1 MIYQISQVSNRDTQ
15 LLYFYRILRHSSNQ
29 LSELYRYDNPDV
41 FFLDKSEEV
50 VIDDQVMYEYH
61 LAATQVMNRIP
72 YLEFMNEDEEE
83 LKHIED
89 LTEVEVKANELIIRG
104 NTNKLT
110 ENTSVFVYWVPSL
123 QYIAK
128 LQEQI
133 ESTISSL
140 EERYEND
147 KNLID
152 NINVSS
158 GYVMNVKGLVPNLA
172 NIGEDDTGLIYD
184 DSRYRLSGSLSEQ
197 LLVNPPQ
204 SLISS
209 ILKSHTGDLQIRD
222 NLGESKVYQGFY
234 GGRIKL
240 SGKFKTLVLKDITSI
255 VLLSGMSADKIIIEN
270 CPAVMFRTDIKAEGK
285 SRTIKRL
292 EVRNSY
298 LTVYQSIV
306 IKSIWCY
313 RRSTV
318 VLKKGKITAIGFIEA
333 GSTFVYDTP
342 SSKNSIDIMDAH
354 SLQGLFS
361 TIQPPK
367 DKPYLDDIFLSQKPI
382 TFQRSQIEDPVP
394 ISEAIV
400 HIYLNQRGTPPGGG
414 EGGGTGGGK
423 IYSPFTDWYWS
434 GDSRTVGLRNVTG
447 TAGEGFGGMG
457 LSTLEENESKIIK
470 EAENYNLIFWWGVN
484 GLEDGYPEVYTR
496 IANSLGDKATV
507 FVGTVG
513 RVMNTGGGTLG
524 TEGGWGDVTVDDFNE
539 KIKNW
544 NEKLKS
550 ELSGVS
556 NIHVLDIWQFIEDLL
571 DEKTELELAA
581 GAGNGLHYSAD
592 LYQRIYD
599 WVCSQIT
606 NVEGIEV
613 DTKYTPFDEYV
624 TKDLSDSYLGEL
636 PNLQNIDNNVGLG
649 IMYGISL
656 NEYGDTPVGW
666 LYARMFRTYLMLGMY
681 KKNFSKNLTEEGR
694 ALLNPDT
701 GIWSFGTLYNESSLL
716 GTARNSGSQE
726 GLSNFYYMLKYGGV
740 MTGYTKDTVDID
752 KMRIIAGGAPTG
764 NNSETGCPQDGKFHE
779 NYYAAN
785 IVDAIWIYDSPCDL
799 VTSGT
804 RRMTY
809 YSATSTRNPSSIN
822 PNI

>member
-1 MIYQISQVSNRDTQ
+1 MIYQLSQVSNRDIQ
-15 LLYFYRILRHSSNQ
+15 LLHFYRVLRHSSTN
-29 LSELYRYDNPDV
+29 LSELYRYDNPEV
-41 FFLDKSEEV
+41 FLLDKCFKV
-50 VIDDQVMYEYH
+50 MIDGQSMYEYH
-61 LAATQVMNRIP
+61 LSATQVMNRIP
-72 YLEFMNEDEEE
+72 YLEFMNEDEKE

-89 LTEVEVKANELIIRG
+89 LVEVEAKSNELIIRG
-104 NTNKLT
+104 NTDKLT
-110 ENTSVFVYWVPSL
+110 KKTSVSVYWVPSL
-123 QYIAK
+123 QYIDK
-128 LQEQI
+128 MQKQI
-133 ESTISSL
+133 ESVIGNL

-152 NINVSS
+152 KINVSS
-158 GYVMNVKGLVPNLA
+158 GYVMNVDGLVPNLA
-172 NIGEDDTGLIYD
+172 NIGEDDIGLIYD
-184 DSRYRLSGSLSEQ
+184 DSKYRLSGSVSQQ
-197 LLVNPPQ
+197 LLVN
-204 SLISS
+204 SS
-209 ILKSHTGDLQIRD
+209 QNVVSGMLKSHIGDLQIKD
-222 NLGESKVYQGFY
+222 NSNDSKVYQGFY

-240 SGKFKTLVLKDITSI
+240 SGKFKTLVVKDVTSI
-255 VLLSGMSADKIIIEN
+255 VLLSNISADKVIIDN
-270 CPAVMFRTDIKAEGK
+270 CPAVMFRSDIKIEGK
-285 SRTIKRL
+285 SNTITRL

-298 LTVYQSIV
+298 LTIYQSIV
-306 IKSIWCY
+306 IESIWCY

-318 VLKKGKITAIGFIEA
+318 VLKKGKITEIGFIEA

-342 SSKNSIDIMDAH
+342 TSKNSIDIIDAH
-354 SLQGLFS
+354 SLQGLFY
-361 TIQPPK
+361 TLKPPK

-382 TFQRSQIEDPVP
+382 SFQRGQVEDPVP

-400 HIYLNQRGTPPGGG
+400 HIYLNQRGTPSG
-414 EGGGTGGGK
+414 GGGTSDGR

-434 GDSRTVGLRNVTG
+434 GDSRTVGLIGVTG

-457 LSTLEENESKIIK
+457 LSTLKDNSDKIK
-470 EAENYNLIFWWGVN
+470 SEAKNYNLIFWWGVN
-484 GLEDGYPEVYTR
+484 GLEDGYSAVYKD
-496 IANSLGDKATV
+496 IANSLGDQSTV

-524 TEGGWGDVTVDDFNE
+524 TEGGWGDTTVDDFNE

-556 NIHVLDIWQFIEDLL
+556 NIHVLDIWKFIEDLL

-592 LYQRIYD
+592 LYQRVYD

-636 PNLQNIDNNVGLG
+636 PDLQNIDNNVGLG

-666 LYARMFRTYLMLGMY
+666 LYARMFRTFLMLGMY

-701 GIWSFGTLYNESSLL
+701 DAWSFGLYYNESGLL
-716 GTARNSGSQE
+716 STARNSGSQE

-740 MTGYTKDTVDID
+740 MTGYNKDTVDID

-764 NNSETGCPQDGKFHE
+764 NNSETGCPQDGNFHE
-779 NYYAAN
+779 NYYASGK
-785 IVDAIWIYDSPCDL
+785 VDAIWIYDSPCDL
-799 VTSGT
+799 VTSGSG
-804 RRMTY
+804 RMTY
-809 YSATSTRNPSSIN
+809 YSDRSTSNPSRIN

>member
-1 MIYQISQVSNRDTQ
+1 MSK
-15 LLYFYRILRHSSNQ
+15 
-29 LSELYRYDNPDV
+29 NPI
-41 FFLDKSEEV
+41 KM
-50 VIDDQVMYEYH
+50 Q
-61 LAATQVMNRIP
+61 
-72 YLEFMNEDEEE
+72 
-83 LKHIED
+83 K
-89 LTEVEVKANELIIRG
+89 
-104 NTNKLT
+104 
-110 ENTSVFVYWVPSL
+110 
-123 QYIAK
+123 
-128 LQEQI
+128 QI
-133 ESTISSL
+133 ESVIGNL

-152 NINVSS
+152 KINVSS
-158 GYVMNVKGLVPNLA
+158 GYVMNVDGLVPNLA
-172 NIGEDDTGLIYD
+172 NIGEDDIGLIYD
-184 DSRYRLSGSLSEQ
+184 DSRYRLSGSLSQQ
-197 LLVNPPQ
+197 LLVNPSQ
-204 SLISS
+204 NVVSGM
-209 ILKSHTGDLQIRD
+209 LKSHIGDLQIKD
-222 NLGESKVYQGFY
+222 NSNDSKVYQGFY

-240 SGKFKTLVLKDITSI
+240 SGKFKTLVVKDVTSI
-255 VLLSGMSADKIIIEN
+255 VLLSNISADKVIIDN
-270 CPAVMFRTDIKAEGK
+270 CPAVMFRSDIKIEGK
-285 SRTIKRL
+285 SNTITRL

-298 LTVYQSIV
+298 LTIYQSIV
-306 IKSIWCY
+306 IESIWCY

-318 VLKKGKITAIGFIEA
+318 VLKKGKITEIGFIEA

-342 SSKNSIDIMDAH
+342 TSKNSIDIIDAH
-354 SLQGLFS
+354 SLQGLFY
-361 TIQPPK
+361 TLKPPK

-382 TFQRSQIEDPVP
+382 SFQRGQVEDPVP

-400 HIYLNQRGTPPGGG
+400 HIYLNQRGTPSG
-414 EGGGTGGGK
+414 GGGTSDGR

-434 GDSRTVGLRNVTG
+434 GDSRTVGLIGVTG

-457 LSTLEENESKIIK
+457 LSTLKDNSDKIK
-470 EAENYNLIFWWGVN
+470 SEAKNYNLIFWWGVN
-484 GLEDGYPEVYTR
+484 GLEDGYSAVYKD
-496 IANSLGDKATV
+496 IANSLGDQSTV

-524 TEGGWGDVTVDDFNE
+524 TEGGWGDTTVDDFNE

-556 NIHVLDIWQFIEDLL
+556 NIHVLDIWKFIEDLL

-592 LYQRIYD
+592 LYQRVYD

-636 PNLQNIDNNVGLG
+636 PDLQNIDNNVGLG

-666 LYARMFRTYLMLGMY
+666 LYARMFRTFLMLGMY

-701 GIWSFGTLYNESSLL
+701 DAWSFGLYYNESGLL
-716 GTARNSGSQE
+716 STARNSGSQE

-740 MTGYTKDTVDID
+740 MTGYNKDTVDID

-764 NNSETGCPQDGKFHE
+764 NNSETGCPQDGNFHE
-779 NYYAAN
+779 NYYASGK
-785 IVDAIWIYDSPCDL
+785 VDAIWIYDSPCDL
-799 VTSGT
+799 VTSGSG
-804 RRMTY
+804 RMTY
-809 YSATSTRNPSSIN
+809 YSDRSTSNPSRIN

>member
-1 MIYQISQVSNRDTQ
+1 
-15 LLYFYRILRHSSNQ
+15 
-29 LSELYRYDNPDV
+29 
-41 FFLDKSEEV
+41 
-50 VIDDQVMYEYH
+50 
-61 LAATQVMNRIP
+61 
-72 YLEFMNEDEEE
+72 MNEDEKE

-89 LTEVEVKANELIIRG
+89 LVEVEAKSNELIIRG
-104 NTNKLT
+104 NTDKLT
-110 ENTSVFVYWVPSL
+110 KKTSVSVYWVPSL
-123 QYIAK
+123 QYIDK
-128 LQEQI
+128 MQKQI
-133 ESTISSL
+133 ESVIGNL

-152 NINVSS
+152 KINVSS
-158 GYVMNVKGLVPNLA
+158 GYVMNVDGLVPNLA
-172 NIGEDDTGLIYD
+172 NIGEDDIGLIYD
-184 DSRYRLSGSLSEQ
+184 DSKYRLSGSVSQQ
-197 LLVNPPQ
+197 LLVN
-204 SLISS
+204 SS
-209 ILKSHTGDLQIRD
+209 QNVVSGMLKSHIGDLQIKD
-222 NLGESKVYQGFY
+222 NSNDSKVYQGFY

-240 SGKFKTLVLKDITSI
+240 SGKFKTLVVKDVTSI
-255 VLLSGMSADKIIIEN
+255 VLLSNISADKVIIDN
-270 CPAVMFRTDIKAEGK
+270 CPAVMFRSDIKIEGK
-285 SRTIKRL
+285 SNTITRL

-298 LTVYQSIV
+298 LTIYQSIV
-306 IKSIWCY
+306 IESIWCY

-318 VLKKGKITAIGFIEA
+318 VLKKGKITEIGFIEA

-342 SSKNSIDIMDAH
+342 TSKNSIDIIDAH
-354 SLQGLFS
+354 SLQGLFY
-361 TIQPPK
+361 TLKPPK

-382 TFQRSQIEDPVP
+382 SFQRGQVEDPVP

-400 HIYLNQRGTPPGGG
+400 HIYLNQRGTPSG
-414 EGGGTGGGK
+414 GGGTSDGR

-434 GDSRTVGLRNVTG
+434 GDSRTVGLIGVTG

-457 LSTLEENESKIIK
+457 LSTLKDNSDKIK
-470 EAENYNLIFWWGVN
+470 SEAKNYNLIFWWGVN
-484 GLEDGYPEVYTR
+484 GLEDGYSAVYKD
-496 IANSLGDKATV
+496 IANSLGDQSTV

-524 TEGGWGDVTVDDFNE
+524 TEGGWGDTTVDDFNE

-556 NIHVLDIWQFIEDLL
+556 NIHVLDIWKFIEDLL

-592 LYQRIYD
+592 LYQRVYD

-636 PNLQNIDNNVGLG
+636 PDLQNIDNNVGLG

-666 LYARMFRTYLMLGMY
+666 LYARMFRTFLMLGMY

-701 GIWSFGTLYNESSLL
+701 DAWSFGLYYNESGLL
-716 GTARNSGSQE
+716 STARNSGSQE

-740 MTGYTKDTVDID
+740 MTGYNKDTVDID

-764 NNSETGCPQDGKFHE
+764 NNSETGCPQDGNFHE
-779 NYYAAN
+779 NYYASGK
-785 IVDAIWIYDSPCDL
+785 VDAIWIYDSPCDL
-799 VTSGT
+799 VTSGSG
-804 RRMTY
+804 RMTY
-809 YSATSTRNPSSIN
+809 YSDRSTSNPSRIN

>member
-1 MIYQISQVSNRDTQ
+1 MIYQLSQVSNRDIQ
-15 LLYFYRILRHSSNQ
+15 LLHFYRVLRHSSTN
-29 LSELYRYDNPDV
+29 LSELYRYDNPEI
-41 FFLDKSEEV
+41 FLLDKCFKV
-50 VIDDQVMYEYH
+50 MIDGQSMYEYH
-61 LAATQVMNRIP
+61 LSATQVMNRIP
-72 YLEFMNEDEEE
+72 YLEFMNEDEKE

-89 LTEVEVKANELIIRG
+89 LVEVEVKSNELIIRG
-104 NTNKLT
+104 NTDKLT
-110 ENTSVFVYWVPSL
+110 KKTSVSVYWVPSL
-123 QYIAK
+123 QYIDK
-128 LQEQI
+128 MQKQI
-133 ESTISSL
+133 ESVIGNL

-152 NINVSS
+152 KINVSS
-158 GYVMNVKGLVPNLA
+158 GYVMNVDGLVPNLA
-172 NIGEDDTGLIYD
+172 NIGEDDIGLIYD
-184 DSRYRLSGSLSEQ
+184 DSKYRLSGSVSQQ
-197 LLVNPPQ
+197 LLVNPSQ
-204 SLISS
+204 NVVSGM
-209 ILKSHTGDLQIRD
+209 LKSHIGDLQIKD
-222 NLGESKVYQGFY
+222 NSNDSKVYQGFY

-240 SGKFKTLVLKDITSI
+240 SGKFKTLVVKDVTSI
-255 VLLSGMSADKIIIEN
+255 VLLSNISADKVIIDN
-270 CPAVMFRTDIKAEGK
+270 CPAVMFRSDIKIEGK
-285 SRTIKRL
+285 SNTITRL

-298 LTVYQSIV
+298 LTIYQSIV
-306 IKSIWCY
+306 IESIWCY

-318 VLKKGKITAIGFIEA
+318 VLKKGKITEIGFIEA

-342 SSKNSIDIMDAH
+342 TSKNSIGIIDAH
-354 SLQGLFS
+354 SLQGLFY
-361 TIQPPK
+361 TLKPPK

-382 TFQRSQIEDPVP
+382 SFQRGQVEDPVP

-400 HIYLNQRGTPPGGG
+400 HIYLNQKGTPSG
-414 EGGGTGGGK
+414 GGGTSDGR

-434 GDSRTVGLRNVTG
+434 GDSRTVGLIGVTG

-457 LSTLEENESKIIK
+457 LSTLKDNSDKIK
-470 EAENYNLIFWWGVN
+470 SEAKNYNLIFWWGVN
-484 GLEDGYPEVYTR
+484 GLEDGYSAVYKD
-496 IANSLGDKATV
+496 IANSLGDQSTV

-524 TEGGWGDVTVDDFNE
+524 TEGGWGDTTVDDFNE

-556 NIHVLDIWQFIEDLL
+556 NIHVLDIWKFIEDLL

-592 LYQRIYD
+592 LYQRVYD

-636 PNLQNIDNNVGLG
+636 PDLQNIDNNVGLG

-666 LYARMFRTYLMLGMY
+666 LYARMFRTFLMLGMY

-701 GIWSFGTLYNESSLL
+701 DAWSFGLYYNESGLL
-716 GTARNSGSQE
+716 STARNSGSQE

-740 MTGYTKDTVDID
+740 MTGYNKDTVDID

-764 NNSETGCPQDGKFHE
+764 NNSETGCPQDGNFHE
-779 NYYAAN
+779 NYYASGK
-785 IVDAIWIYDSPCDL
+785 VDAIWIYDSPCDL
-799 VTSGT
+799 VTSGSG
-804 RRMTY
+804 RMTY
-809 YSATSTRNPSSIN
+809 YSDRSTSNPSRIN

>member
-1 MIYQISQVSNRDTQ
+1 MIYQLSQVSNRDTQ
-15 LLYFYRILRHSSNQ
+15 VLYFYRILRHAGTD
-29 LSELYRYDNPDV
+29 LGAIYRYDNP
-41 FFLDKSEEV
+41 EV
-50 VIDDQVMYEYH
+50 YQLSQVVEATIDDKTWFEYH
-61 LAATQVMNRIP
+61 LLAKDKSNRIP
-72 YLEFMNEDEEE
+72 YLEFSSTDEVE

-89 LTEVEVKANELIIRG
+89 LVEVEVKSNELIIRG

-110 ENTSVFVYWVPSL
+110 KKTSVSVYWVPSL
-123 QYIAK
+123 QYIDK
-128 LQEQI
+128 MQKQI
-133 ESTISSL
+133 ESVIGNL

-152 NINVSS
+152 KINVSS
-158 GYVMNVKGLVPNLA
+158 GYVMNVDGLVPNLA
-172 NIGEDDTGLIYD
+172 NIGEDDIGLIYD
-184 DSRYRLSGSLSEQ
+184 DSKYRLSGSVSQQ
-197 LLVNPPQ
+197 LLVNPSQ
-204 SLISS
+204 NVVSGM
-209 ILKSHTGDLQIRD
+209 LKSHIGDLQIKD
-222 NLGESKVYQGFY
+222 NSNDSKVYQGFY

-240 SGKFKTLVLKDITSI
+240 SGKFKTLVVKDVTSI
-255 VLLSGMSADKIIIEN
+255 VLLSNISADKVIIDN
-270 CPAVMFRTDIKAEGK
+270 CPAVMFRSDIKIEGK
-285 SRTIKRL
+285 SNTITRL

-298 LTVYQSIV
+298 LTIYQSIV
-306 IKSIWCY
+306 IESIWCY

-318 VLKKGKITAIGFIEA
+318 VLKKGKITEIGFIEA

-342 SSKNSIDIMDAH
+342 TSKNSIGIIDAH
-354 SLQGLFS
+354 SLQGLFY
-361 TIQPPK
+361 TLKPPK

-382 TFQRSQIEDPVP
+382 SFQRGQVEDPVP

-400 HIYLNQRGTPPGGG
+400 HIYLNQRGTPPD
-414 EGGGTGGGK
+414 GGGTSDGR

-434 GDSRTVGLRNVTG
+434 GDSRTVGLIGVTG

-457 LSTLEENESKIIK
+457 LSTLKDNSDKIK
-470 EAENYNLIFWWGVN
+470 SEAKNYNLIFWWGVN
-484 GLEDGYPEVYTR
+484 GLEDGYSAVYKD
-496 IANSLGDKATV
+496 IANSLGDQSTV

-524 TEGGWGDVTVDDFNE
+524 TEGGWGDTTVDDFNE
-539 KIKNW
+539 KIKSW
-544 NEKLKS
+544 NENLKS

-556 NIHVLDIWQFIEDLL
+556 NIHVLDIWKFIEDLL
-571 DEKTELELAA
+571 DDKTELELAA

-592 LYQRIYD
+592 LYQRVYD

-636 PNLQNIDNNVGLG
+636 PDLQNIDNNVGLG
-649 IMYGISL
+649 IMYGIGL

-666 LYARMFRTYLMLGMY
+666 LYARIFRTFLMLGMY

-701 GIWSFGTLYNESSLL
+701 GAWTFGTYYNESGLL
-716 GTARNSGSQE
+716 STARNSGSQE

-740 MTGYTKDTVDID
+740 MTGYNKDTVDID

-764 NNSETGCPQDGKFHE
+764 NNSETGCPQDGNFHE
-779 NYYAAN
+779 NYYASGK
-785 IVDAIWIYDSPCDL
+785 VDAIWIYDSPCDL
-799 VTSGT
+799 VTSSSG
-804 RRMTY
+804 RMTY
-809 YSATSTRNPSSIN
+809 YSDRSTSIPSRIN